1 MKCYKLIWMQQN
13 AIYQVDTLQS
23 EVTETV
29 NNIPPGGSGLVSAA
43 NYVVST
49 LVRNGMIQHA
59 DSGAILD
66 GVSVPLFVCFAASL
80 HTR

>member
-1 MKCYKLIWMQQN
+1 MLIGLQQN

-29 NNIPPGGSGLVSAA
+29 NNVPPGGSGLVPAE

-66 GVSVPLFVCFAASL
+66 GVSKHLAIDSFAIWP
-80 HTR
+80 TR

>member
-1 MKCYKLIWMQQN
+1 MRCYLLTLLQQN

-29 NNIPPGGSGLVSAA
+29 NNVPPGGSGLVPAE

-66 GVSVPLFVCFAASL
+66 GVSGPFAMNISASGYA
-80 HTR
+80 R